1 MGALIACLSKELF
14 SAACLLVEKRIE
26 RVTECVGGGNYRQK
40 TNSSQCVAFC
50 EVVIVAVF
58 CCCHHCYCAGRVGQ
72 MPPLRES
79 FGSATEPLSSS
90 RRQKRVSREKRKKE
104 TEREQRQKEKE
115 SKSRHNPTATA
126 TTTITGTS
134 VATNI
139 ATASTFT
146 STFTS
151 TAIATKKALKSAAAW
166 MPLLWWQCL
175 LLLQSTHDRR
185 KVRVE
190 RLSCRTH
197 TSVC

>member
-1 MGALIACLSKELF
+1 MQDGGSKVESLLAMGALIACLSKELF

-90 RRQKRVSREKRKKE
+90 RESVEREEEERDRKRAE
-104 TEREQRQKEKE
+104 TEREREQK
-115 SKSRHNPTATA
+115 
-126 TTTITGTS
+126 
-134 VATNI
+134 
-139 ATASTFT
+139 
-146 STFTS
+146 
-151 TAIATKKALKSAAAW
+151 
-166 MPLLWWQCL
+166 
-175 LLLQSTHDRR
+175 
-185 KVRVE
+185 
-190 RLSCRTH
+190 
-197 TSVC
+197 